1 MQQYLDLLRSVRVSG
16 ARKTSRAEI
25 KSTGTRPDTLST
37 FGPQMRFDLT
47 AGFPLVTTKRIP
59 VEAVVYELLWF
70 LKGSTNVR
78 YLQEN
83 KVTIWDE
90 WAKEDGELGPVYGKQ
105 WRAWESKRGPIDQIQ
120 NVIDGLRTDPD
131 GRRHIVSAWNVGDIP
146 DMRLP
151 PCHAFFQF
159 YVAPSVSGPRLS
171 CHLYQRSADL
181 FLGVPFNIAS
191 YALLTH
197 MIAQVTDLAVHEL
210 VLTLGDAHI
219 YQNHFD
225 AVDEQLRRTPTALP
239 RLILDASVKSIDDFD
254 RQHIVITDYTPQ
266 ARIKAEV
273 AV

>member
-1 MQQYLDLLRSVRVSG
+1 MQQYLELLRRVRTSG
-16 ARKTSRAEI
+16 TRKTSRAAI

-37 FGPQMRFDLT
+37 FGPQMRFDLK
-47 AGFPLVTTKRIP
+47 AGFPLVTTKRVP
-59 VEAVVYELLWF
+59 VDAVVYELLWF
-70 LKGSTNVR
+70 LKGSTNVS
-78 YLQEN
+78 YLHEH

-90 WAKEDGELGPVYGKQ
+90 WATENGDLGPVYGKQ
-105 WRAWESKRGPIDQIQ
+105 WRAWQGPRGPIDQIA
-120 NVIDGLRTDPD
+120 NVIEGLRTDPD

-146 DMRLP
+146 AMRLP

-159 YVAPSVSGPRLS
+159 YVAPSPAGGRLS

-197 MIAQVTDLAVHEL
+197 MIAQVTKLGVDEL
-210 VLTLGDAHI
+210 VITLGDAHV
-219 YQNHFD
+219 YENHFD
-225 AVDEQLRRTPTALP
+225 AVDEQLRREPTPLP
-239 RLILDASVKSIDDFD
+239 QLTLDPSIRAIDDFD
-254 RQHIVITDYTPQ
+254 RQHIVITGYTPQ

>member
-1 MQQYLDLLRSVRVSG
+1 MQQYLDLLRSVRISG
-16 ARKTSRAEI
+16 ARKTSRAAI
-25 KSTGTRPDTLST
+25 KSTGAKPDTLST
-37 FGPQMRFDLT
+37 FGPQMRFDLA
-47 AGFPLVTTKRIP
+47 AGFPLVTTKKVP
-59 VEAVVYELLWF
+59 VDAVVYELLWF

-78 YLQEN
+78 YLHEH

-105 WRAWESKRGPIDQIQ
+105 WRAWQGPHGPVDQIA
-120 NVIDGLRTDPD
+120 NVIEGLKKDPD
-131 GRRHIVSAWNVGDIP
+131 GRRHIVSAWNVGEIP

-159 YVAPSVSGPRLS
+159 YVADKRLS

-197 MIAQVTDLAVHEL
+197 MIAQVTDLGVGEL
-210 VLTLGDAHI
+210 VMTLGDAHI
-219 YQNHFD
+219 YENHFD
-225 AVDEQLRRTPTALP
+225 AVDEQLRREPTPLPSLALDP
-239 RLILDASVKSIDDFD
+239 SVRDIDAFD
-254 RQHIVITDYTPQ
+254 RQHIVITGYTPQ